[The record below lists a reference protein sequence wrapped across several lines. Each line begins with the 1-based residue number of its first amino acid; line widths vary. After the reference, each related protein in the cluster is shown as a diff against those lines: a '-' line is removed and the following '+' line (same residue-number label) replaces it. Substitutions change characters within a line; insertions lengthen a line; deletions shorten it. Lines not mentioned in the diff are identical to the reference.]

1 MNRLTLIASFLLMA
15 VLFSTNAIAQKKEGY
30 GDEKGGG
37 KPNDASSSNP
47 VPSARDGLYDKTTIA
62 EKQILPYEHLR
73 EADVFWQKR
82 VWRVIDTRQKMNQ
95 NFGFAKEP
103 FIKVL
108 LDVVK
113 NNPNVRVY
121 LDDEFTTPTTFTEVN
136 SQLGGSDSTFVVD
149 PDTGEGVWRVVSND
163 FDWATVTRF
172 RVKEDWIFDQ
182 EAGRMVVRVLGVSP
196 IRDVL
201 DKNTGDLRGTQ
212 AMFWAYYPDLRDHLI
227 HKEVF
232 NQQNDSNRLT
242 WDDLFEMRLFS
253 SYIMKESN
261 LQDRRIQ
268 DYKNGRDA
276 LMESEKIKKEI
287 FEKEHE
293 IGRAHV

>member
-1 MNRLTLIASFLLMA
+1 MTTTLNRLLIAYFCAILYVPFTTMA
-15 VLFSTNAIAQKKEGY
+15 QVTQPANESYEQPNATN
-30 GDEKGGG
+30 
-37 KPNDASSSNP
+37 PTDANPSNKANKS
-47 VPSARDGLYDKTTIA
+47 VARDGTYDKIA
-62 EKQILPYEHLR
+62 QPQREFLPHKYIR

-163 FDWATVTRF
+163 FDW
-172 RVKEDWIFDQ
+172 
-182 EAGRMVVRVLGVSP
+182 
-196 IRDVL
+196 
-201 DKNTGDLRGTQ
+201 
-212 AMFWAYYPDLRDHLI
+212 
-227 HKEVF
+227 
-232 NQQNDSNRLT
+232 
-242 WDDLFEMRLFS
+242 
-253 SYIMKESN
+253 
-261 LQDRRIQ
+261 
-268 DYKNGRDA
+268 
-276 LMESEKIKKEI
+276 
-287 FEKEHE
+287 E
-293 IGRAHV
+293 IGRASCRERV

>member
-1 MNRLTLIASFLLMA
+1 
-15 VLFSTNAIAQKKEGY
+15 
-30 GDEKGGG
+30 
-37 KPNDASSSNP
+37 
-47 VPSARDGLYDKTTIA
+47 LYDKTTIA

-212 AMFWAYYPDLRDHLI
+212 AMFWAYYPDLREHLI

-287 FEKEHE
+287 FEKEH
-293 IGRAHV
+293 GLWQY